1 MILLLVLAAV
11 PWQPLTPGVAYAKVQ
26 SFHLVR
32 IDPNVA
38 TFTAFA
44 ASEPG
49 AHARTAAQWS
59 ASTHASVVF
68 NAGMFEVDR
77 STHTGFFT
85 KGALR
90 NSEKWVPAYKSVLVQ
105 HGKRTEVLDV
115 DQPVEGSLVVQNLRL
130 IRRPGVN
137 VWSPTKRAWSETAL
151 AVRSDGTLLVVFSRA
166 PLTMHDFNERLLRL
180 GLGVVAA
187 MHLEGGPE
195 ASLSIH
201 AGGIDLDL
209 CGSYETGFCED
220 ESNVEQWVLPN
231 VFAVMP

>member
-1 MILLLVLAAV
+1 MLVLLILSAV
-11 PWQPLTPGVAYAKVQ
+11 PWQPVSPGVEYAKVQ

-38 TFTAFA
+38 KLTALA
-44 ASEPG
+44 ASETG
-49 AHARTAAQWS
+49 VGARTAAQWS
-59 ASTHASVVF
+59 ASTHAPVVF
-68 NAGMFEVDR
+68 NGGMFELDR
-77 STHTGFFT
+77 LTHTGLFT
-85 KGALR
+85 KGAYR

-105 HGKRTEVLDV
+105 HGTRTELLDA
-115 DQPVEGSLVVQNLRL
+115 DTPVEGSLVVQNLRL

-137 VWSPTKRAWSETAL
+137 VWSQTKRSWSETAL
-151 AVRSDGTLLVVFSRA
+151 AALSNGRLLVVFSRT
-166 PLTMHDFNERLLRL
+166 PMTMHDFNERLLGL

-201 AGGIDLDL
+201 AAGIDLDL
-209 CGSYETGFCED
+209 CGSYETGFRED
-220 ESNVEQWVLPN
+220 DTNVEQWVLPN